1 MLPDDD
7 DITSPLRQSLAQS
20 KIEDGM
26 KCCVHVILSTVSS
39 WQGTSEDSQV
49 RHREAQCPWPS
60 LLVTSRCVFQDN
72 VNEIIKDYA
81 AWLQILFADDNGA
94 VTEMTKTGKMDIN
107 GSS

>member
-7 DITSPLRQSLAQS
+7 DITSPVRQSLAQS

-39 WQGTSEDSQV
+39 WQGTSEDRQV
-49 RHREAQCPWPS
+49 KHSANIWPS
-60 LLVTSRCVFQDN
+60 LLVTSRCVFQEN
-72 VNEIIKDYA
+72 VIEIIKDYA
-81 AWLQILFADDNGA
+81 AWLQIMFADDNGA
-94 VTEMTKTGKMDIN
+94 VTEMTKTVKMYIN